1 MLQEARFDDLL
12 VAAPAPAAPSLA
24 ALLDQRRPS
33 AIIIYGPDQI
43 IFGEG
48 DATGTIYA
56 VEFGSVRLTRLAPDG
71 QRQVIGFVMAG
82 ESFGFSETDQHD
94 FYAESAEPTG
104 LRQLRSFDKGNRT
117 TASAARSQSARERV
131 AAFLADFHER
141 QGRDGLVTLPAQRVD
156 MADHLDL
163 TVAVIN
169 AVLGQLKAEGRIRLV
184 NTRQVQM
191 LEGSMLA
198 H

>member
-1 MLQEARFDDLL
+1 MLQEGRFDDLL
-12 VAAPAPAAPSLA
+12 VAAPPPATPSLA
-24 ALLDQRRPS
+24 ALMDQRRPS
-33 AIIIYGPDQI
+33 AITIYGPDQI

-48 DATGTIYA
+48 DTAGTIYA

-71 QRQVIGFVMAG
+71 RRQVIGFVMAG
-82 ESFGFSETDQHD
+82 ESFGFSETDHHD

-104 LRQLRSFDKGNRT
+104 LRQLRSFDRGNQT
-117 TASAARSQSARERV
+117 TDTAARSVSARERV
-131 AAFLADFHER
+131 VAFLADFHLR
-141 QGRDGLVTLPAQRVD
+141 QGRDGLVTLPAQRAD

-163 TVAVIN
+163 SIATIN
-169 AVLGQLKAEGRIRLV
+169 SVLGQLKAEGRIRLV

-198 H
+198 N